1 MEELKKLLL
10 SAVGAAAISIEK
22 IDSTITELIEKGK
35 LSVKEGKELREELVR
50 RKKETEEDLVRKED
64 LNELIGSLNLVSK
77 RELELLEERVVK
89 LENQRKEMPESER
102 S

>member
-1 MEELKKLLL
+1 
-10 SAVGAAAISIEK
+10 
-22 IDSTITELIEKGK
+22 
-35 LSVKEGKELREELVR
+35 
-50 RKKETEEDLVRKED
+50 
-64 LNELIGSLNLVSK
+64 VSK